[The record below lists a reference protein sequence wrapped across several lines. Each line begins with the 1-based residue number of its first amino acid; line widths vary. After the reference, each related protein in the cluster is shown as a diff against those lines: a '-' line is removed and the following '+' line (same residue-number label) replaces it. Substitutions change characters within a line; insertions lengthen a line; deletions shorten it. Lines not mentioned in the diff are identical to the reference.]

1 MRLDPRTWP
10 IAAKVPLAVAVL
22 MMLVGIVLSER
33 VLARLNE
40 TQEMHVRDLA
50 QSYLD
55 ILSTGIT
62 ESVLREDTW
71 EVFDA
76 ITRAQDLSK
85 GLRATEAIVTNAKG
99 HVIAASN
106 PRQHPVGSLVEVPNG
121 GSPGMQPFRFEAGAD
136 VANATRVLAYPGRVV
151 GVIHAAFDT
160 SHLAVERRE
169 VLTAL
174 IVTNGILT
182 LILAAA
188 GWLLVTRMMAP
199 IRVLSRHLGAAM
211 EGYAT
216 PVPEA
221 TIARSGD
228 EFRHLFG
235 SYNALVKSMHERE
248 DLARKLFD
256 EQRLGSLGRLASAL
270 AHEINNPL
278 GGLFNAMATLK
289 THGQYAAV
297 RNNALGLLERG
308 LVGIRDVVRTTLA
321 MHRQETSGRSI
332 SAKDI
337 ADLRLLIVAEAR
349 RKSVTV
355 AIRNS
360 VDQDIPLPST
370 QIRQALL
377 NLLLNA
383 VAAAP
388 PGSEVKLEA
397 ARHGD
402 VLVLVVTDRG
412 DGIPAT
418 GIDVLTGE
426 DSSPPLR
433 TGGGLGLW
441 TTRRIV
447 DELHGRIEVSQP
459 SQGGTVIRIAVPIEK
474 PIEELPHVA

>member
-40 TQEMHVRDLA
+40 TQEMHARDLA

-55 ILSTGIT
+55 TLSTSIT

-71 EVFDA
+71 EVFEA

-85 GLRATEAIVTNAKG
+85 GLRTTEAIVTNATG

-106 PRQHPVGSLVEVPNG
+106 PRQHPVGSLLEIPNG
-121 GSPGMQPFRFEAGAD
+121 GSPGSQPFRFEAGAD

-160 SHLAVERRE
+160 VHLAVERRE

-174 IVTNGILT
+174 IVTNGVLT

-199 IRVLSRHLGAAM
+199 IRVLSKHLGAAK
-211 EGYAT
+211 EGDAT
-216 PVPEA
+216 PIPESVV
-221 TIARSGD
+221 ARGGN

-235 SYNALVKSMHERE
+235 SYNALVRSMHERE

-289 THGQYAAV
+289 THGHHAAV

-321 MHRQETSGRSI
+321 VHRQETAGRSI

-337 ADLRLLIVAEAR
+337 ADLRLLIIAEAR
-349 RKSVTV
+349 RRSVTV
-355 AIRNS
+355 TISNG

-370 QIRQALL
+370 PIRQALL

-383 VAAAP
+383 VAATP
-388 PGSEVKLEA
+388 SGSEVKVEA
-397 ARHGD
+397 VRDGN
-402 VLVLVVTDRG
+402 VLVLAVTDRG
-412 DGIPAT
+412 DGIPQTAVD
-418 GIDVLTGE
+418 ILTGR
-426 DSSPPLR
+426 DTSSPLR
-433 TGGGLGLW
+433 SGGGLGLW
-441 TTRRIV
+441 TTRRIM
-447 DELHGRIEVSQP
+447 DELHGRIQVSRP
-459 SQGGTVIRIAVPIEK
+459 SHGGTLVTLAIPIES
-474 PIEELPHVA
+474 PVEELPHVA

>member
-22 MMLVGIVLSER
+22 MMLVGVVLSER

-55 ILSTGIT
+55 ILSTSIT
-62 ESVLREDTW
+62 QPILREDTW
-71 EVFDA
+71 EVFEA

-85 GLRATEAIVTNAKG
+85 GLRITEAIVTNATG

-106 PRQHPVGSLVEVPNG
+106 PRQHPIGSIVAVPDG
-121 GSPGMQPFRFEAGAD
+121 GSPGSQPFRFEAGAD
-136 VANATRVLAYPGRVV
+136 IANATRVLAYPGRTV

-169 VLTAL
+169 VLMTL
-174 IVTNGILT
+174 IVTNGAVT

-199 IRVLSRHLGAAM
+199 IRVLSKHLGAAQ

-216 PVPEA
+216 PVPEPR
-221 TIARSGD
+221 IARSGD

-235 SYNALVKSMHERE
+235 SYNALVRSMHERE

-278 GGLFNAMATLK
+278 GGLFNALATLK
-289 THGQYAAV
+289 THGHHAAV

-321 MHRQETSGRSI
+321 VHRQETAGRSI

-355 AIRNS
+355 TISNAMHG
-360 VDQDIPLPST
+360 DLPLPST
-370 QIRQALL
+370 PIRQALL

-388 PGSEVKLEA
+388 PGSEVKLDA
-397 ARHGD
+397 VRDGD
-402 VLVLVVTDRG
+402 VLVLAVADRG
-412 DGIPAT
+412 GGIPEGT
-418 GIDVLTGE
+418 VGILTGN
-426 DSSPPLR
+426 DTSPPLR

-447 DELHGRIEVSQP
+447 NELHGRIEVSLP
-459 SQGGTVIRIAVPIEK
+459 SQGGTVIRIAIPIER